1 MSSSLG
7 YIFGGGS
14 EEEKKKVAVKPAG
27 TPTTTRISSNAYA
40 TGSNQNAGNF
50 ITDRPT
56 TRVHA
61 PPGGRSQISFGSVM
75 APDRAIT
82 HSGMTRD
89 ALLSLKN
96 KKVATPV
103 TQSTVAPKVS
113 VSNNTTTARI
123 SSNAYATGS
132 NQNSGNFI
140 TDRPTTRV
148 HAPPGGKSSIMFG

>member
-7 YIFGGGS
+7 YLFGGGS

-82 HSGMTRD
+82 HS
-89 ALLSLKN
+89 
-96 KKVATPV
+96 
-103 TQSTVAPKVS
+103 
-113 VSNNTTTARI
+113 
-123 SSNAYATGS
+123 
-132 NQNSGNFI
+132 
-140 TDRPTTRV
+140 
-148 HAPPGGKSSIMFG
+148 

>member
-7 YIFGGGS
+7 YLFGGGD
-14 EEEKKKVAVKPAG
+14 EEEKKVAVKPAG

-96 KKVATPV
+96 KKVAKPV

-113 VSNNTTTARI
+113 ASNNTTTARI